1 MLILTTPQFPVVRI
15 LLTPHSDI
23 YGFIPEFIDFFHL
36 AETELFA
43 ALADPTHGLFADD
56 DEMPTISDID
66 KILLRLRFRRPSA
79 SSTAS
84 SASSSSSNGGK
95 DLLGISLM
103 AGCLILGLGCSML
116 NKINF
121 RSVNLII
128 EILYL

>member
-15 LLTPHSDI
+15 LLTPHGNI
-23 YGFIPEFIDFFHL
+23 YGFIPEFIDSCHL

-43 ALADPTHGLFADD
+43 ALADSTHGLFADD
-56 DEMPTISDID
+56 ADMPTISDID

-103 AGCLILGLGCSML
+103 AGMFDLEAWVLDARLLEEINL
-116 NKINF
+116 KIC
-121 RSVNLII
+121 
-128 EILYL
+128 